1 MGIEDYTI
9 YEQDYKNKSFEK
21 KDFDYNEYLRLELTH
36 ILNEAENKDLN
47 YLKKYLRRVINLS
60 PANAGDKLIKNY
72 SNFTKSNIH
81 VDINK
86 IDEIGIRGDED
97 EDKVF
102 TKDGNINIE
111 HIKKLIGFVG
121 LFMKIQEEN
130 YGKGQ
135 FYQIPLT
142 LNPEYYR
149 GGRRRNQP
157 KHADMTMKDIKELCK
172 ANQIKL
178 SRVIDDKRVC
188 YKKKELLT
196 KLKRKKII

>member
-1 MGIEDYTI
+1 MSIEDYTNH
-9 YEQDYKNKSFEK
+9 EQDYKNKE
-21 KDFDYNEYLRLELTH
+21 FDYNDYLRLELIY
-36 ILNEAENKDLN
+36 ILKEAENKDLN
-47 YLKKYLRRVINLS
+47 YLK
-60 PANAGDKLIKNY
+60 NY
-72 SNFTKSNIH
+72 SKFTKSTIH

-86 IDEIGIRGDED
+86 IDEIGIIGDEYNAI
-97 EDKVF
+97 F

-111 HIKKLIGFVG
+111 HIKKLRGFVG
-121 LFMKIQEEN
+121 LFMKIQERE

-135 FYQIPLT
+135 YYQVSLVSN
-142 LNPEYYR
+142 LEYSR
-149 GGRRRNQP
+149 NGGGRRRNQP
-157 KHADMTMKDIKELCK
+157 KHTDMTMKDIKELCK

>member
-1 MGIEDYTI
+1 MGIEDYTKH
-9 YEQDYKNKSFEK
+9 EQDYKNKE
-21 KDFDYNEYLRLELTH
+21 FDYNEYLRLELTH
-36 ILNEAENKDLN
+36 ILNEAENKNLN
-47 YLKKYLRRVINLS
+47 YLKDYLRKVINLS
-60 PANAGDKLIKNY
+60 PANAGDKFLKEY
-72 SNFTKSNIH
+72 SDFSKSNIH
-81 VDINK
+81 RDINK
-86 IDEIGIRGDED
+86 IDKIGIRGDED

-121 LFMKIQEEN
+121 LFMKIQKEG

-135 FYQIPLT
+135 YYQIPLT
-142 LNPEYYR
+142 LNLNYVNHA

-157 KHADMTMKDIKELCK
+157 KHTDMTMKDIKELCK

>member
-1 MGIEDYTI
+1 M
-9 YEQDYKNKSFEK
+9 
-21 KDFDYNEYLRLELTH
+21 
-36 ILNEAENKDLN
+36 N
-47 YLKKYLRRVINLS
+47 YLKDYLRKVINLS
-60 PANAGDKLIKNY
+60 PALAGDKFLKNY
-72 SNFTKSNIH
+72 SKFTKSTIH
-81 VDINK
+81 LDINK
-86 IDEIGIRGDED
+86 IDEIGNIGDEY
-97 EDKVF
+97 KVF

-121 LFMKIQEEN
+121 LFMKTQEEG

-135 FYQIPLT
+135 YYQIPLT
-142 LNPEYYR
+142 LNLNYVNHA

-178 SRVIDDKRVC
+178 SRVIDDKRVV

>member
-1 MGIEDYTI
+1 MSIEDYTNH
-9 YEQDYKNKSFEK
+9 EQDYKNKE
-21 KDFDYNEYLRLELTH
+21 FDYNDYLKLELIY
-36 ILNEAENKDLN
+36 ILKEAENKDLN
-47 YLKKYLRRVINLS
+47 YLKDYLRKVINLS
-60 PANAGDKLIKNY
+60 PALAGDKFLKNY
-72 SNFTKSNIH
+72 SKFTKSTIH

-86 IDEIGIRGDED
+86 IDEIGIIGDEYNAI
-97 EDKVF
+97 F

-111 HIKKLIGFVG
+111 HIKKLRGFVG
-121 LFMKIQEEN
+121 LFMKIQERE

-135 FYQIPLT
+135 YYQVSLVSN
-142 LNPEYYR
+142 LEYSR
-149 GGRRRNQP
+149 NGGGRRRNQP
-157 KHADMTMKDIKELCK
+157 KHTDMTMKDIKELCK